1 MAPGPYRLGM
11 DAGRL
16 LSIAALLILPV
27 LGYAVAGHAPPGH
40 TAVPAHTTTTGG
52 GAPERP
58 YPVGTR
64 TLALA
69 RGADRPLPTTVW
81 YPAGAGGVAAGRHP
95 LVLFSHGLGG
105 LPEHF
110 AGLAR
115 TWAAAGFVVAAPT
128 YPHTNGNTRVRRA
141 DLRNQPADAAH
152 VLGALRGL
160 PAGDPL
166 AGHVDGDD
174 VAAVG
179 FSGGGYTALGLFGPG
194 HDPALRA
201 AVVISAREAPGPLG
215 GAPAPMLFVH
225 GSADRVVPIAADR
238 AAYARVPW
246 PKRFVTLPGRGHG
259 EFLRPGHR
267 DYPRVSALILGFLR
281 DKLYREPAE
290 PRPAARSL

>member
-1 MAPGPYRLGM
+1 M

-16 LSIAALLILPV
+16 LWVAALLTLPV
-27 LGYAVAGHAPPGH
+27 LGYAVAADAPPGH
-40 TAVPAHTTTTGG
+40 TATAGRTAAGHTAAAA

-58 YPVGTR
+58 YPVGVHTI
-64 TLALA
+64 ALA

-81 YPAGAGGVAAGRHP
+81 YPAAAGGVAAGRHP

-110 AGLAR
+110 AGLAG
-115 TWAAAGFVVAAPT
+115 TWAAAGFVVAAPA
-128 YPHTNGNTRVRRA
+128 YPHTNGATEVRRA
-141 DLRNQPADAAH
+141 DLRNQPADAAY
-152 VLGALRGL
+152 VLDALRRL
-160 PAGDPL
+160 PPGDPL
-166 AGHVDGDD
+166 AGHVDGDE

-179 FSGGGYTALGLFGPG
+179 FSGGGYTTMGLFGPG

-201 AVVISAREAPGPLG
+201 AVVISAREAPGPFG
-215 GAPAPMLFVH
+215 GAAAPMLFVH

-267 DYPRVSALILGFLR
+267 DYPRVCALILDFLR
-281 DKLYREPAE
+281 DKLYREPPA